1 MTLESNI
8 NPCTLEFMDR
18 VAVLSSRDRRNDSRS
33 LEETLEDISKSR
45 LERALERSERHG
57 RRYIVDERH
66 DAASGIIEIIRNE

>member
-1 MTLESNI
+1 MTPESDL

-33 LEETLEDISKSR
+33 LEDISKSR